1 MMGGFFSKDRRKK
14 TKSTASQFMIEFK
27 KVGKQRWRLS
37 TQSFVRVWQTADS
50 LEDFLMKINLASME
64 SHGKECYSP
73 DDTKL
78 KSRLTYLRNHRGL
91 PLREHE
97 DENDLWNHQKSG
109 KINWEELRDFCEKT
123 SGE

>member
-78 KSRLTYLRNHRGL
+78 KSKLTYLRNHRGL

>member
-50 LEDFLMKINLASME
+50 LEDFLMKIKLASME

>member
-1 MMGGFFSKDRRKK
+1 MGSFFGKDRRKK
-14 TKSTASQFMIEFK
+14 VKSTASQFMIEFK
-27 KVGKQRWRLS
+27 RVGKRWRLS
-37 TQSFVRVWQTADS
+37 TLSLVRIWQTAES
-50 LEDFLMKINLASME
+50 LEDFLSKINSASVDN
-64 SHGKECYSP
+64 HGKECYSQ
-73 DDTKL
+73 DDTTL